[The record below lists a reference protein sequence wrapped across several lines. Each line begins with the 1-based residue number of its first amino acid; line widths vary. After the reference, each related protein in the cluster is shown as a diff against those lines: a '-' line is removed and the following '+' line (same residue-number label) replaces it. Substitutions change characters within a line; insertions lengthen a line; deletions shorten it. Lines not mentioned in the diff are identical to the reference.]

1 MTICHDAGVD
11 AETLMETVDA
21 CFKASSSGSLKT
33 PGDPRW
39 TLISQDSRS
48 AKSGLEPTMSFDEF
62 VEVVR
67 GLPGNVNARVLV
79 KLLYKFTRWGAIKF
93 SRSLALFWGTTLLI
107 HSQFFFVYS
116 QSKPWFR
123 IGGPVDFGVPYWE
136 YFRGPSDFVTK

>member
-1 MTICHDAGVD
+1 
-11 AETLMETVDA
+11 METVDA
-21 CFKASSSGSLKT
+21 CFKASSSVSLKT

-62 VEVVR
+62 VEVVL

-107 HSQFFFVYS
+107 HSQFFSVYS
-116 QSKPWFR
+116 QSKP
-123 IGGPVDFGVPYWE
+123 
-136 YFRGPSDFVTK
+136 

>member
-1 MTICHDAGVD
+1 MD

-39 TLISQDSRS
+39 MLISQDSRS
-48 AKSGLEPTMSFDEF
+48 AKSGLEPTMSFEEF
-62 VEVVR
+62 LEVVL
-67 GLPGNVNARVLV
+67 GLPGNVNAKVLA

-116 QSKPWFR
+116 QSKP
-123 IGGPVDFGVPYWE
+123 
-136 YFRGPSDFVTK
+136 